1 MHACTYCA
9 FDDTPSKSVLKRAW
23 VCFFFHRHG
32 ASLSGH
38 TLYLSLCVSSPLIRP
53 LVDVRLVSK
62 EDTHERNELKSLSK
76 DFV

>member
-1 MHACTYCA
+1 MLVPTVHLMTLRVRVSLRGRGCG
-9 FDDTPSKSVLKRAW
+9 
-23 VCFFFHRHG
+23 FFHRHG
-32 ASLSGH
+32 ASLSRH
-38 TLYLSLCVSSPLIRP
+38 TLYRSLCVSSPFIRP